1 MGWRSEREDYLKVR
15 KSVNFQTTQKGVLPG
30 TRLGRV
36 HAANFVLRL
45 ILPFQRSSIF
55 GPIPRL
61 NETTTSSF
69 WQRLHPATSIIMAT
83 TSKRTVAAEV
93 SFGSLKNCLVNLPQS
108 LVSVL
113 VQANAPAQ
121 DVVVEVLASDN
132 AALGKNGLAVQR
144 LVYVGWT
151 GMPSARK
158 SPSFASQRR
167 EQGLATEP
175 ANVEIDAT
183 FGRMLGLTEGQRV
196 GLLLH
201 LDPPL
206 AHTVN
211 IEPLTPGDW
220 EVIELHANFLEL
232 NLLSQIRALP
242 NPSYSASPSAQIQHM
257 HPLTLHLSPTSTANI
272 IVTSLLPPLSA
283 SQPFA
288 KIAADAEVIV
298 APKSRP
304 RFSERNGGRS
314 AASMGI
320 RSASGRSGRSGG
332 HRAGPSEK
340 GLPSMNLLLRPCDRR
355 YCEEAFDPAED
366 EADENVGLRIWVDP
380 EAIEGSARKRISHV
394 SVSIVRPAVLE
405 KPVDPQQQQKR
416 KELEA
421 SEAGKPAPTVVARL
435 YPWRNA
441 VGLAHAAL
449 SSLLCSSL
457 QAGGIVGGLI
467 QVQAVPPPLSKRV
480 IKSIQL
486 VPFANVS
493 EHKAES
499 IRIGGPAHVGRDEAL
514 IVLQQIFSSPG
525 ISRTSVEQPLTDGL
539 LLPPLNQNN
548 SQHSWRGG
556 ILRFST
562 VSDEEMERSTPAWIT
577 GLDQHTTVNFS
588 VETANPFPEPDD
600 DGVPDDVASLT
611 RLETLTQQLSS
622 QLKHSSSSLLT
633 GGLGSGKSSLARLLG
648 SQLRSRNQIH
658 VSYLSGHKLMSD
670 EVRVSSVKESLQRVF
685 NAASWAVRLGGQS
698 LVILDDL
705 DKLCPVVTE
714 LQTQDNS
721 RSNQVSELVC
731 HNVKT
736 HCGRTS
742 GVTLL
747 ATAQSQESLNSL
759 LVGANL
765 FKEIVALKA
774 PDKDRRW
781 LLLRTMLGSGDVD
794 GATMK
799 PTDSPNGP
807 KSESEDADHAS
818 WMDGPIPPSPTSSP
832 NHAVTA
838 DHRLDLLD
846 VVRQTDG
853 YMPADLALLVS
864 RAKSEALIRSVSA
877 DQDSSLNSNTAV
889 SNQDF
894 DRALRGFTPASLRNV
909 TLQSSST
916 TFDSIGGLKATRKLL
931 LETLQYPTLY
941 APIFASCP
949 LRLRSGLLL
958 YGYPGCGKTLLAS
971 AVAGE
976 CGLNFISVKGPEIL
990 NKYIGASEKSV
1001 RDLFDRAESARP
1013 CVVFFDEFDSIAP
1026 KRGHDSTG
1034 VTDRVVNQLLTQMD
1048 GAEGLSGVYVLAATS
1063 RPDLIDPALLRPG
1076 RLDKSILCDLPDF
1089 DDRLDILTVI
1099 SKKLRLDPQL
1109 LSSKREGLHEVARMT
1124 DGYSGADLQA
1134 VVYNAHLEAIHD
1146 QLGDRGGASEMKK
1159 RTTNGDQ
1166 APPSSRK
1173 FDILRFR
1180 FGQAADSEGMS
1191 GGVNR
1196 AKEMAEY
1203 HAVIAKLE
1211 ELRAA
1216 RRTERRQGRP
1226 AASKRDPEQ
1235 VGVGKGKGAAASQEV
1250 VVRWKHI
1257 QTSLASTRSSISP
1270 QERARLHRFYREFT
1284 VGRNGELPNGE
1295 GSTEV
1300 GGRTS
1305 LM

>member
-1 MGWRSEREDYLKVR
+1 M
-15 KSVNFQTTQKGVLPG
+15 
-30 TRLGRV
+30 
-36 HAANFVLRL
+36 A
-45 ILPFQRSSIF
+45 
-55 GPIPRL
+55 
-61 NETTTSSF
+61 TSS
-69 WQRLHPATSIIMAT
+69 
-83 TSKRTVAAEV
+83 KKTVAAEV

-108 LVSVL
+108 LVNVL
-113 VQANAPAQ
+113 VQTNAPAQ
-121 DVVVEVLASDN
+121 DVVVEILVKDSAAS
-132 AALGKNGLAVQR
+132 GKDGLPAQR
-144 LVYVGWT
+144 SIYVGWT
-151 GMPSARK
+151 GMPSTRK
-158 SPSFASQRR
+158 STSLAAHRH
-167 EQGLATEP
+167 EQGLARMDAEP
-175 ANVEIDAT
+175 AIVDIDAT
-183 FGRMLGLTEGQRV
+183 FGRMLGLAQGQRV

-242 NPSYSASPSAQIQHM
+242 NPSSTASASVQVQHS

-272 IVTSLLPPLSA
+272 IVTSLVPPLSS

-304 RFSERNGGRS
+304 RLSERNGSRG
-314 AASMGI
+314 AASMG
-320 RSASGRSGRSGG
+320 RKSASGRSGRSGRSSG
-332 HRAGPSEK
+332 HRAEPSEK
-340 GLPSMNLLLRPCDRR
+340 DLPATNLLLRPCDRR
-355 YCEEAFDPAED
+355 YCEEVFDSAND
-366 EADENVGLRIWVDP
+366 EADENVGMRIWVDP
-380 EAIEGSARKRISHV
+380 EVIQDGAWSKISYV

-405 KPVDPQQQQKR
+405 ALDPQQQQKR
-416 KELEA
+416 KELES
-421 SEAGKPAPTVVARL
+421 SEAGKPASTLVAQL
-435 YPWRNA
+435 CLWRNA
-441 VGLAHAAL
+441 PGPRHAAL

-457 QAGGIVGGLI
+457 LAPGIVGGLV
-467 QVQAVPPPLSKRV
+467 QVQPAPQALPNRAVKGIMV
-480 IKSIQL
+480 M
-486 VPFANVS
+486 PFLGGS
-493 EHKAES
+493 EHKVES
-499 IRIGGPAHVGRDEAL
+499 ISIGGQAHVGREEASR
-514 IVLQQIFSSPG
+514 IIRQIMSGLGSPH
-525 ISRTSVEQPLTDGL
+525 TSVDQPLTDGL
-539 LLPPLNQNN
+539 LLPPSNKDYPQ
-548 SQHSWRGG
+548 QSWRGG
-556 ILRFST
+556 ILRFSY
-562 VSDEEMERSTPAWIT
+562 VNREETDRSSIAWLT
-577 GLDQHTTVNFS
+577 GLDQHAAVNFGTE
-588 VETANPFPEPDD
+588 VTNPFPEPDD
-600 DGVPDDVASLT
+600 DGVPDQVASMIG
-611 RLETLTQQLSS
+611 LETVTQQLSS
-622 QLKHSSSSLLT
+622 QLKHSSSALLT
-633 GGLGSGKSSLARLLG
+633 GGLGSGKTSLARLLG
-648 SQLRSRNQIH
+648 CQLRSSNQVH
-658 VSYLSGHKLMSD
+658 VSYLSGHKLMAD
-670 EVRVSSVKESLQRVF
+670 EVRVSSIKGSLERVF
-685 NAASWAVRLGGQS
+685 NAALWAVRLGGQS

-705 DKLCPVVTE
+705 DKLCPVITE
-714 LQTQDNS
+714 LQTQDNG
-721 RSNQVSELVC
+721 RSNQISELVC
-731 HNVKT
+731 HNADK

-742 GVTLL
+742 RVSLL

-765 FKEIVALKA
+765 FKEVFALKA
-774 PDKDRRW
+774 PDKDRRRR
-781 LLLRTMLGSGDVD
+781 LLLTMLGSGDSNGLARRPTNAVNESQPETE
-794 GATMK
+794 GA
-799 PTDSPNGP
+799 DQAG
-807 KSESEDADHAS
+807 
-818 WMDGPIPPSPTSSP
+818 WMDGSFPSSPTASC
-832 NHAVTA
+832 NNAITA

-846 VVRQTDG
+846 IVGQTDG

-877 DQDSSLNSNTAV
+877 NQDDPNNSNGLPN
-889 SNQDF
+889 NQDF
-894 DRALRGFTPASLRNV
+894 DRALKGFTPASLRNV
-909 TLQSSST
+909 TLQSSNT
-916 TFDSIGGLKATRKLL
+916 TFASIGGLKATRKVL

-1001 RDLFDRAESARP
+1001 RDLFDRAESAQP
-1013 CVVFFDEFDSIAP
+1013 CVLFFDEFDSIAP

-1076 RLDKSILCDLPDF
+1076 RLDKSILCDLPNF

-1109 LSSKREGLHEVARMT
+1109 LEAKKQGLYEVAQMT

-1146 QLGDRGGASEMKK
+1146 QLGGRGGDSEVKK
-1159 RTTNGDQ
+1159 TTNGEQ
-1166 APPSSRK
+1166 AGPSPKK

-1180 FGQAADSEGMS
+1180 FGEAADSEALS

-1196 AKEMAEY
+1196 AKELAEY
-1203 HAVIAKLE
+1203 HTVVAKLE
-1211 ELRAA
+1211 ELRAT
-1216 RRTERRQGRP
+1216 RRLERRQGQHS
-1226 AASKRDPEQ
+1226 ASRRDGDRASTGE
-1235 VGVGKGKGAAASQEV
+1235 GKGGTAPTQEV

-1257 QTSLASTRSSISP
+1257 QASLTSTRSSISP